1 MTCSDHLII
10 SWFLLGLKRG
20 RKIRKV
26 VAKKN
31 FVSNKHTVIY
41 IYIYKYD
48 KKIRNRKSETIDD
61 SSEAYLAIKF
71 IS

>member
-20 RKIRKV
+20 RKNRKV

-41 IYIYKYD
+41 IYINMT
-48 KKIRNRKSETIDD
+48 KKSGTEKVRR
-61 SSEAYLAIKF
+61 
-71 IS
+71 